1 MAQFLWRKILQLL
14 KENAILLQ
22 SFLGLM
28 IYERGQGHVC
38 FCIKDNKSNIYYL
51 LYSHCLQL

>member
-14 KENAILLQ
+14 KENAVLLQ

-38 FCIKDNKSNIYYL
+38 FCTKNNESNIYFY
-51 LYSHCLQL
+51 YIFIA